1 MARVQI
7 PVTTIARGGTAL
19 PSSVTGDATN
29 DHYIAGNDGQIIL
42 IATNTSGGA
51 LTITIQSAITVD
63 GLAVDD
69 VALSV
74 AAGATRYFAIGPP
87 HVYNQQ
93 ADNGFVYV
101 DVTSNSWSLWA
112 IRMAAI

>member
-7 PVTTIARGGTAL
+7 PVTTIARSGTAL
-19 PSSVTGDATN
+19 PSAVTGDAAN
-29 DHYIAGNDGQIIL
+29 DHYIASNDGQVIL

-69 VALSV
+69 VSLSV
-74 AAGATRYFAIGPP
+74 GAGLTRYFAIGPP
-87 HVYNQQ
+87 HVYNQPT
-93 ADNGFVYV
+93 DNSYVYV
-101 DVTSNSWSLWA
+101 DVTSASWNLWA

>member
-19 PSSVTGDATN
+19 PSATTGDAAN

-69 VALSV
+69 VSLSIP
-74 AAGATRYFAIGPP
+74 AGESRRFAIGPP
-87 HVYNQQ
+87 HVYNQP
-93 ADNGFVYV
+93 ADNGYVYV
-101 DVTSNSWSLWA
+101 DVTSNSWNLWA
-112 IRMAAI
+112 IRPAAI